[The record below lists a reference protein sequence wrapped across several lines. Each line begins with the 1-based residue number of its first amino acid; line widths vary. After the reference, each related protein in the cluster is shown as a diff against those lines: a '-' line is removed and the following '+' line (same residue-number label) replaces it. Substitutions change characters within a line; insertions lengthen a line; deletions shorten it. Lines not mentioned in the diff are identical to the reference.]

1 MSDVAR
7 VPMKVLHLLGAV
19 AFAGLLPG
27 AGAAQEAPPP
37 PGPVRETAEVA
48 LVEVPVRVTDR
59 DGRPLSGL
67 THKDFTLLDDGRP
80 QQILGFDAIDLAE
93 KVHPGSGQALPP
105 AARRR
110 FLILFDFSF
119 ARPKSVVAA
128 RRAAREL
135 VLHGLGE
142 NDLAAVATY
151 SVERGVRLLAT
162 FSSDRAQVARAIET
176 LGFEVPS
183 ELPDPL
189 AFAFD
194 TTALRGGAGANEPS
208 ERGGTRAGDLI
219 DALQTMSSLHR
230 ARADEYARGRVRH
243 LVQSFRDLA
252 QTLDAVEGRKDVI
265 YLSEGFSGRYLV
277 GENETEQEKQ
287 WLIQGEVWKVDADKR
302 FGSSSLRSEL
312 GEMGEIFR
320 RSDTVMHAV
329 DIAGI
334 RNENSAETEAFPLD
348 PTQIENSLYEIASG
362 TGGDVFRNAN
372 DLGGQLSR
380 LMSQTSV
387 VYVLAFRPNRS
398 GREGRFHKLQV
409 KVAVGGARVSAR
421 AGYYERR
428 GFRHLTPLERSLSA
442 ADVIANEIPVRDIRT
457 RVLAA
462 PFATSETAAAVPV
475 LLEIPGADFL
485 QGEGGDRTGLEVY
498 VYASDQDNRLADY
511 FVQTVGVDLTNS
523 REKLKSG
530 GFKYYGELALPPG
543 TYRLRALV
551 RNADTGRMGLSVS
564 TLRVP
569 AFSARQPYLLA
580 PMFLEQKGEWLELQG
595 RSRIAA
601 GTAGYP
607 VLALGSESFA
617 PAALPEV
624 PPGTASR
631 VCLVAY
637 NFGPA
642 GDAEVLKV
650 GGQILLEDGR
660 PLSDGALSVLARSAP
675 ETDGKRMLLLS
686 FQAPAGLAPGRYG
699 LRIFLQDASTGQAR
713 HASAPFLVP

>member
-1 MSDVAR
+1 MAGVAR
-7 VPMKVLHLLGAV
+7 VSMKVFPLLGAV
-19 AFAGLLPG
+19 VFAGLLPG
-27 AGAAQEAPPP
+27 AGTAQEPPQ
-37 PGPVRETAEVA
+37 PGPVRESAEVA

-59 DGRPLSGL
+59 DGRPLTGL
-67 THKDFTLLDDGRP
+67 SQQDFTLLDDGRP
-80 QQILGFDAIDLAE
+80 QQVVGFDAIDLAE
-93 KVHPGSGQALPP
+93 KVQPASGETLPP

-162 FSSDRAQVARAIET
+162 FSSDRAQVAQAIET
-176 LGFEVPS
+176 LGLEA
-183 ELPDPL
+183 LPQVRDPL

-194 TTALRGGAGANEPS
+194 TSTLRGGAGPNGSA
-208 ERGGTRAGDLI
+208 ERGSSRVGDLV

-230 ARADEYARGRVRH
+230 ARDDEYARGRVRH

-277 GENETEQEKQ
+277 GERETSQERQ
-287 WLIQGEVWKVDADKR
+287 WLIQGEQWKVDADKR
-302 FGSSSLRSEL
+302 FGSSSLRGEL

-320 RSDTVMHAV
+320 RSDTVIHAV

-334 RNENSAETEAFPLD
+334 RTDGNAETEAVPLD
-348 PTQIENSLYEIASG
+348 PARIENSLYEITSG
-362 TGGDVFRNAN
+362 TGGEVFRNAN

-387 VYVLAFRPNRS
+387 VYVLAFRPDRS

-409 KVAVGGARVSAR
+409 RVAAPGARVSAR

-428 GFRHLTPLERSLSA
+428 GFRQLTPLERSLSA
-442 ADVIANEIPVRDIRT
+442 ADVIANEVPVRDIRT
-457 RVLAA
+457 RVLAT
-462 PFATSETAAAVPV
+462 PFATSETVAAVPV

-485 QGEGGDRTGLEVY
+485 EGEKGDRTGLEIY
-498 VYASDQDNRLADY
+498 VYANDQDNRLADY
-511 FVQTVGVDLTNS
+511 FVQTIGIDLTKS
-523 REKLKSG
+523 RERLKAG
-530 GFKYYGELALPPG
+530 GFKYYGELVLPPG

-564 TLRVP
+564 SLQVP
-569 AFSARQPYLLA
+569 AFSARQPYLLP
-580 PMFLEQKGEWLELQG
+580 PMFLEEKGEWLQLQG
-595 RSRIAA
+595 SSSGAA

-607 VLALGSESFA
+607 VLGLGNESFG

-624 PPGTASR
+624 PSGTASR

-637 NFGPA
+637 HFGPVS
-642 GDAEVLKV
+642 GAEALKV
-650 GGQILLEDGR
+650 GSQILAEDGR
-660 PLSDGALSVLARSAP
+660 PVSEGTLSVLGKSTP
-675 ETDGKRMLLLS
+675 EPDGKRMLLLS
-686 FQAPAGLAPGRYG
+686 FEAPPGLAPGRYG
-699 LRIFLQDASTGQAR
+699 LRIFLQDAATGQAR
-713 HASAPFLVP
+713 QASAPFLVP

>member
-1 MSDVAR
+1 MTGVTR
-7 VPMKVLHLLGAV
+7 VPMKVLPFLGAV

-27 AGAAQEAPPP
+27 AGAAQEAPP

-67 THKDFTLLDDGRP
+67 TRKDFTLLDDGRP
-80 QQILGFDAIDLAE
+80 QEIVGFDAIDLAE
-93 KVHPGSGQALPP
+93 KVHPGAGEPPPP

-162 FSSDRAQVARAIET
+162 FSSDRVQVARAIET
-176 LGFEVPS
+176 LGLEAPT
-183 ELPDPL
+183 ELRDPL
-189 AFAFD
+189 AFAYD
-194 TTALRGGAGANEPS
+194 TATLRGGTGPTSSEEGGA
-208 ERGGTRAGDLI
+208 RLGDLI
-219 DALQTMSSLHR
+219 DALETMSSLHR

-277 GENETEQEKQ
+277 GERETTQERQ
-287 WLIQGEVWKVDADKR
+287 WLIQGEQWKVDADKR
-302 FGSSSLRSEL
+302 FGSSSLRGEL
-312 GEMGEIFR
+312 SEMGENFR
-320 RSDTVMHAV
+320 RSDTVIHAV
-329 DIAGI
+329 DIGGI
-334 RNENSAETEAFPLD
+334 RTENTAETERIPLD
-348 PTQIENSLYEIASG
+348 AAQIENSLYEIASG
-362 TGGDVFRNAN
+362 TGGDVLRNAN

-380 LMSQTSV
+380 LMSQTSM
-387 VYVLAFRPNRS
+387 VYVLAFRPDRA
-398 GREGRFHKLQV
+398 GKEGKFHKLQV
-409 KVAVGGARVSAR
+409 KVAAPGARVSAR

-428 GFRHLTPLERSLSA
+428 GFRQLTPLERSLSA
-442 ADVIANEIPVRDIRT
+442 ADVIANEIPVRDIRMQ
-457 RVLAA
+457 VLAT
-462 PFATSETAAAVPV
+462 PFATSETVAAVPV

-485 QGEGGDRTGLEVY
+485 EGEKGDRTGLEIY
-498 VYASDQDNRLADY
+498 VYASDQDNRLVDY
-511 FVQTVGVDLTNS
+511 FVQTVGVDLTQS
-523 REKLKSG
+523 RERLKTG
-530 GFKYYGELALPPG
+530 GFKYFGELVLPPG
-543 TYRLRALV
+543 AYRLRALV

-564 TLRVP
+564 SLNVP

-595 RSRIAA
+595 RTSGVA
-601 GTAGYP
+601 GTSGYP
-607 VLALGSESFA
+607 VLALGTESFA

-624 PPGTASR
+624 LPGTVSR

-637 NFGPA
+637 HFGPA
-642 GDAEVLKV
+642 SGAEALKV
-650 GGQILLEDGR
+650 GGQILAEDGR
-660 PLSDGALSVLARSAP
+660 PLSEGGLAVLAKSTP
-675 ETDGKRMLLLS
+675 EPDGKRMLLLS
-686 FQAPAGLAPGRYG
+686 FQPPEGLEPGRYG

>member
-1 MSDVAR
+1 MADVAR
-7 VPMKVLHLLGAV
+7 VPMKVLPFFGAV
-19 AFAGLLPG
+19 ALAGLFPG
-27 AGAAQEAPPP
+27 AGAAQEALP

-59 DGRPLSGL
+59 DGRPLGGL
-67 THKDFTLLDDGRP
+67 TQEDFTLLDDGRP

-93 KVHPGSGQALPP
+93 KVHPGAGEAPPP

-128 RRAAREL
+128 RRAAKEL

-176 LGFEVPS
+176 LGLEAPT
-183 ELPDPL
+183 ELRDPL

-194 TTALRGGAGANEPS
+194 TTALRGGAGPNASS
-208 ERGGTRAGDLI
+208 ERGGSRVGDLI

-252 QTLDAVEGRKDVI
+252 QTLAAVEGRKDVI

-277 GENETEQEKQ
+277 GERESDQESQ
-287 WLIQGEVWKVDADKR
+287 WLIQGELWKVDADKR

-334 RNENSAETEAFPLD
+334 RNENTAETEAIPLD
-348 PTQIENSLYEIASG
+348 AAQVENSLYEIASG
-362 TGGDVFRNAN
+362 TGGEVFRNAN

-387 VYVLAFRPNRS
+387 VYVLAFRPNRA
-398 GREGRFHKLQV
+398 GKEGKFHKLQV
-409 KVAVGGARVSAR
+409 RVAVAGSRVSAR

-457 RVLAA
+457 RVLAT
-462 PFATSETAAAVPV
+462 PFATSETVAAVPV

-485 QGEGGDRTGLEVY
+485 EGEGGDRTGLEIY
-498 VYASDQDNRLADY
+498 VYASDQDNRLADF
-511 FVQTVGVDLTNS
+511 FVQTVGVDLTKS
-523 REKLKSG
+523 RERLKAG

-543 TYRLRALV
+543 AYRLRALV

-564 TLRVP
+564 SLQVP
-569 AFSARQPYLLA
+569 AFSADQPYLLA
-580 PMFLEQKGEWLELQG
+580 PMFLAAKGEWLELQG
-595 RSRIAA
+595 RRSAA

-607 VLALGSESFA
+607 ILALGNESFA
-617 PAALPEV
+617 PTALPEV
-624 PPGTASR
+624 ASGTASR

-637 NFGPA
+637 HFGPA
-642 GDAEVLKV
+642 GGVEALKL
-650 GGQILLEDGR
+650 GSQILAEDGR
-660 PLSDGALSVLARSAP
+660 PLSEGALSVLAKSTP
-675 ETDGKRMLLLS
+675 EADGKRMLLLS
-686 FQAPAGLAPGRYG
+686 FQTPQGLAPGRYG
-699 LRIFLQDASTGQAR
+699 LRIFLQDASTGRAR

>member
-1 MSDVAR
+1 MTGVAR
-7 VPMKVLHLLGAV
+7 VPMKVFPLLGVV

-27 AGAAQEAPPP
+27 AGAAQESAP

-67 THKDFTLLDDGRP
+67 TLKDFTLLDDGRP
-80 QQILGFDAIDLAE
+80 QEILGFDAIDLAE
-93 KVHPGSGQALPP
+93 KVHPGSGDAPPP

-110 FLILFDFSF
+110 FLVLFDFSF

-176 LGFEVPS
+176 LGIEARFE
-183 ELPDPL
+183 LGDPL
-189 AFAFD
+189 AFAYD
-194 TTALRGGAGANEPS
+194 TGTLRGGAGPNSS
-208 ERGGTRAGDLI
+208 EDGGARLGDLI
-219 DALQTMSSLHR
+219 EALETMSSLHR

-252 QTLDAVEGRKDVI
+252 QTLDAVEGRKDII

-277 GENETEQEKQ
+277 GERETTQERQ
-287 WLIQGEVWKVDADKR
+287 WLIQGEAWKVDADKR
-302 FGSSSLRSEL
+302 FGSSSLRGEL
-312 GEMGEIFR
+312 SDMGETFR
-320 RSDTVMHAV
+320 RTDTVIHAV

-334 RNENSAETEAFPLD
+334 RSESNAETEAIPLEAG
-348 PTQIENSLYEIASG
+348 QIENSLYEIASG
-362 TGGDVFRNAN
+362 TGGEVLRNAN

-380 LMSQTSV
+380 LMIQTSM
-387 VYVLAFRPNRS
+387 VYVLAFRPDRA

-409 KVAVGGARVSAR
+409 KVAAPGARVSAR

-428 GFRHLTPLERSLSA
+428 GFRQLTPLERSLSA
-442 ADVIANEIPVRDIRT
+442 ADVIANEIPVRDIRM
-457 RVLAA
+457 RVLAT
-462 PFATSETAAAVPV
+462 PFATTETVAAVAV

-485 QGEGGDRTGLEVY
+485 EGEKGDRTGLEIY
-498 VYASDQDNRLADY
+498 VYANDQDNRLADY
-511 FVQTVGVDLTNS
+511 FVQTVGVDVTKS
-523 REKLKSG
+523 RERLKAG

-564 TLRVP
+564 SLQVP
-569 AFSARQPYLLA
+569 AFTAHQPYLLA
-580 PMFLEQKGEWLELQG
+580 PMFLEEKGEWLELRG
-595 RSRIAA
+595 RSSGAA
-601 GTAGYP
+601 GAAGYP
-607 VLALGSESFA
+607 VLALGNESFA

-624 PPGTASR
+624 PSGTASR

-637 NFGPA
+637 HFGPA
-642 GDAEVLKV
+642 SGAEALKV
-650 GGQILLEDGR
+650 GSQVLSEDGR
-660 PLSDGALSVLARSAP
+660 PLSEGGLSVLAKSTP
-675 ETDGKRMLLLS
+675 EADGKRMLLLS
-686 FQAPAGLAPGRYG
+686 FQPPEGLAPGRYG
-699 LRIFLQDASTGQAR
+699 LRIFLQDAATGQAR